1 MPIIGSILL
10 LMLSASILAVI
21 VSDSLKSTCYILST
35 RNIFLLGFLLFQ
47 SGSAT
52 FTLLTGAN
60 EANLYLNYPGKTGII
75 FFILCTCFI
84 SIFLFTYKHCGNLM
98 PSAFI
103 PRPRRIV
110 SSSAMVGIAFFA
122 LAFGLLCR
130 FVLSQI
136 PVIGQIPIE
145 LAVGCFSLACCLMVW
160 EWGKQSWNP
169 MLGALLLLAITVSV
183 LALLVNAFGRR
194 EILGI
199 FMCMAWM
206 LFYLKWRTLSLGNL
220 LGRVAIWG
228 TLIVTITVVFS
239 SARSGGEKN
248 RSAAEYLQAIG
259 NISMNDIEE
268 QLMGGLSG
276 QFAGGIS
283 MWIYETRP
291 DDFAYDTLHTVR
303 YIVTLPIPRES
314 YPGKPNSLGKLL
326 VKQAMITR
334 VGDDH
339 NLGPGLIGHTIND
352 FPWIALPLY
361 AIGLALIFRY
371 IDTRV
376 ASNCQDPFQVAILGA
391 GISQILALGRG
402 ELGQFL
408 VLMFCYMAGAWFIIQ
423 FISLFLSSEF
433 AESEDVEFSE
443 DEAAEEA

>member
-1 MPIIGSILL
+1 
-10 LMLSASILAVI
+10 
-21 VSDSLKSTCYILST
+21 
-35 RNIFLLGFLLFQ
+35 
-47 SGSAT
+47 
-52 FTLLTGAN
+52 
-60 EANLYLNYPGKTGII
+60 
-75 FFILCTCFI
+75 
-84 SIFLFTYKHCGNLM
+84 M

-110 SSSAMVGIAFFA
+110 SSSAMVSITFFA
-122 LAFGLLCR
+122 LACGLLCR
-130 FVLSQI
+130 FVLSKI

-169 MLGALLLLAITVSV
+169 MLGALLLLTITVST
-183 LALLVNAFGRR
+183 LSLLVNAFGRR
-194 EILGI
+194 EILGV

-239 SARSGGEKN
+239 SARSGSEKN
-248 RSAAEYLQAIG
+248 RSIAEYIQAFG
-259 NISMNDIEE
+259 KISMNDVEE
-268 QLMGGLSG
+268 QLLGGLSG

-291 DDFAYDTLHTVR
+291 DDFAYDTLHTLC

-326 VKQAMITR
+326 VKQAMITK
-334 VGDDH
+334 VGADH

-371 IDTRV
+371 IDIRV

-391 GISQILALGRG
+391 GISQILALARG

-423 FISLFLSSEF
+423 FISLFLSGEF